1 MTALEAPY
9 RNGHMHRPHP
19 CAVCDRPTRRTV
31 AKDGGRYV
39 VCSSCELPGAEERL
53 LMAVFNVDTLSQLL
67 SQLRARARA

>member
-1 MTALEAPY
+1 MTALAAPY
-9 RNGHMHRPHP
+9 RSGHMHRRHP

-53 LMAVFNVDTLSQLL
+53 LMAVVNVDTLSQLR
-67 SQLRARARA
+67 SRLRARTGA